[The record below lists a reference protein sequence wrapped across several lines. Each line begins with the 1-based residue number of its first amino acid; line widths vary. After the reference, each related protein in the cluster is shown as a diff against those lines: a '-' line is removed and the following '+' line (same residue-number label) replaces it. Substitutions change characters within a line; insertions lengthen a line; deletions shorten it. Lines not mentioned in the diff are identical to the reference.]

1 MKDDLQKSDSCGLKS
16 ERKKILTSST
26 CSLACLS
33 TNLGAFCP
41 MVVHLPSEKSI
52 LPYFSSPRGVA
63 ILDCDSHS
71 QAGSTKATFRKVTP
85 TALKVNVKK
94 IRQVIL
100 DPWHVWAPI
109 WVHSAPWGSIFPVK
123 NSFSHIF
130 PAPGGSPHQSLFLRY
145 EIEKG
150 LRAVPQRHQG
160 LVKKLE
166 WIETLFKYRFA
177 RSFVI

>member
-1 MKDDLQKSDSCGLKS
+1 M
-16 ERKKILTSST
+16 
-26 CSLACLS
+26 LS
-33 TNLGAFCP
+33 TIDSMSPSMTAPSSGIKIHTKKWYQQMALILLCEEVIEPTASAVMCVKNDRICDIIFQFEICTFCSKWK
-41 MVVHLPSEKSI
+41 V
-52 LPYFSSPRGVA
+52 
-63 ILDCDSHS
+63 
-71 QAGSTKATFRKVTP
+71 TFRKVTP
-85 TALKVNVKK
+85 TTLKVNVKK
-94 IRQVIL
+94 IRQVLL

>member
-52 LPYFSSPRGVA
+52 LPYFSGPRGVA

-71 QAGSTKATFRKVTP
+71 QAGSTTSPPQYPRSAEAECRRPQVRWGGLGLTTEKSAADLTSELTQFRLSDNTRN
-85 TALKVNVKK
+85 LN
-94 IRQVIL
+94 VIL
-100 DPWHVWAPI
+100 QYQMSEYQI
-109 WVHSAPWGSIFPVK
+109 S
-123 NSFSHIF
+123 SFLIH
-130 PAPGGSPHQSLFLRY
+130 A
-145 EIEKG
+145 
-150 LRAVPQRHQG
+150 
-160 LVKKLE
+160 
-166 WIETLFKYRFA
+166 FA
-177 RSFVI
+177 RARTFFMKIAIFTAILTHNMAKVKRILR